1 MLNVVGVSLDRDRVI
16 TEDLICEGDIFMK
29 KEFLELVKSVVE
41 NVVVKSANTTSSI
54 FAHQPSEPKGIEKYK
69 KKINYAEK

>member
-1 MLNVVGVSLDRDRVI
+1 
-16 TEDLICEGDIFMK
+16 MK

-41 NVVVKSANTTSSI
+41 SVVVKSANTTSSI